1 MMEEAI
7 NIGLTC
13 IAGKIAAI
21 MRPRHLSNG
30 PNLPG
35 WTTRIIIIV
44 MVFINLLDLHH
55 PKFLYNIN
63 INIRY

>member
-35 WTTRIIIIV
+35 WITRIIIIA
-44 MVFINLLDLHH
+44 MVFINLLDLQH
-55 PKFLYNIN
+55 PKF
-63 INIRY
+63 

>member
-1 MMEEAI
+1 MEEAV

-13 IAGKIAAI
+13 IMGEDYRYNEP
-21 MRPRHLSNG
+21 RPLSEG

-35 WTTRIIIIV
+35 WITRIIIIA
-44 MVFINLLDLHH
+44 MVFINLLDLQH

-63 INIRY
+63 IIIRY